1 MERYWLL
8 YTPVWGA
15 ISAVVMIGGF
25 VERWG
30 DLGCMIYGIALAAGA
45 IAVPLVLRV
54 PEERD
59 EPIHRR
65 AVVGRD
71 DAHQRTILLS
81 GYSTIPSARAA
92 LRRGIRSRTVRSS
105 MMVLTAT
112 HWSSLNE
119 EIVGR

>member
-1 MERYWLL
+1 GEASRMSNAAASSSAALSKAAGLGLDRFLSSHPGKRAVERYWLL

-65 AVVGRD
+65 AGFK
-71 DAHQRTILLS
+71 
-81 GYSTIPSARAA
+81 
-92 LRRGIRSRTVRSS
+92 
-105 MMVLTAT
+105 MVL
-112 HWSSLNE
+112 
-119 EIVGR
+119 